1 MLVVVA
7 VVSILVLV
15 AVQVDQVAVEEVDHL
30 QQRHQEM
37 LIAAVEAEVVHLM
50 PHLHLLVLVALVSSL
65 SNSTHENKYEII
77 G

>member
-50 PHLHLLVLVALVSSL
+50 PHPHLLVLVDLVL
-65 SNSTHENKYEII
+65 
-77 G
+77 